1 MQLQSEREEFIGR
14 LYAANF
20 DLLEKMC
27 LRMADYDPACADLA
41 ADAIQEAFLSADRHY
56 RKLLR
61 HPNPSGW
68 LVLTC
73 KNRMRDALRRERGR
87 RRFAAWSLD
96 GDDSLPLADAG
107 SALDAWIDQEASQQ
121 QVEELLKKLTPAE
134 RDIAQSYFVEERTMK
149 EAARAGS
156 TTVSSVKSAI
166 SRIRGKARELRK
178 K

>member
-1 MQLQSEREEFIGR
+1 MQLQSEREELIGR

-87 RRFAAWSLD
+87 RRFTAWSLD
-96 GDDSLPLADAG
+96 GDD
-107 SALDAWIDQEASQQ
+107 SQQ

-166 SRIRGKARELRK
+166 SRIRGKARELGK

>member
-41 ADAIQEAFLSADRHY
+41 ADAIQEAFLSADRNY

-73 KNRMRDALRRERGR
+73 KNRMRDALRRERSR
-87 RRFAAWSLD
+87 RRFTAWSLD
-96 GDDSLPLADAG
+96 GDDSLPLANAC
-107 SALDAWIDQEASQQ
+107 SALDAWIDQESSQQ
-121 QVEELLKKLTPAE
+121 QVEELLAKLTPSE
-134 RDIAQSYFVEERTMK
+134 RDVAQSYFAQERTMK
-149 EAARAGS
+149 ETASAAATS
-156 TTVSSVKSAI
+156 VSSVKSAI
-166 SRIRGKARELRK
+166 SRIRGKARELLK